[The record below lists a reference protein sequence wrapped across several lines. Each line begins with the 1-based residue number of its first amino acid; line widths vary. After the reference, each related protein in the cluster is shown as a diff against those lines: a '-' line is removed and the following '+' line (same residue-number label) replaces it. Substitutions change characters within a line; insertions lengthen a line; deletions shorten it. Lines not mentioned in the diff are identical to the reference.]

1 MIWLINLAGLLLIG
15 FIVWWFWL
23 WRPVVPKIMEA
34 SGIVEVH
41 VKNGAYD
48 PAFLSAKV
56 GQPLR
61 LRFIRED
68 ATPCAEY
75 VVFEDFGIQQQLPL
89 KEPVEFSITPDKA
102 GRFDFTCQM
111 QMYRGTLTVEP

>member
-1 MIWLINLAGLLLIG
+1 MIWLINFAGLLLIG

-23 WRPVVPKIMEA
+23 WRPAAPKA
-34 SGIVEVH
+34 AVSGIVEVR
-41 VKNGAYD
+41 VKDGAYD
-48 PAFLSAKV
+48 PAFLSGKV
-56 GQPLR
+56 GEQLR

-89 KEPVEFSITPDKA
+89 GEPVEFTVTPDKA

-111 QMYRGTLTVEP
+111 QMYRGVLLVES